1 MFQIVH
7 QMRTRIMTSPAFT
20 AERILAAI
28 LFENTADR
36 EVERRPTADYLWNVK
51 RIVPFLKVDKGLAA
65 EKSGVQL
72 MRPIPELAA
81 LLDKARAKR
90 IFGTKMRS
98 LVKQANGAGIK
109 DIVTQQFELAR
120 QIIAADLVP
129 IVEPEV
135 DIHCPE
141 KARAEELL
149 KAAILDEVDRLPA
162 DHLVMLKLTL
172 PEKDDLYAD
181 FVKHPRVVR
190 VVALS
195 GGYSRDEAQ
204 RALAKEPRRRGEL
217 FAGVGRGALG
227 AAVRC
232 RVQRADGRLHPEH
245 LRGLHHL
252 SGDVERTEADVQPPR
267 SPPRRRGRPSP
278 RAVAS
283 SKGDDSIPARRI
295 RRHQTLVLSDR
306 EAAGTDYV
314 GASKWPPCPRR
325 SEAARRPGPRFV
337 HRRRVTTTLSV
348 SAEKRPCTLLRD
360 MARVPRGP
368 WHGPGAAAPVHSSPG
383 TRERCTLPPWN
394 GPRCHAESAPA
405 AGARATLRWRSGVA
419 GAYLAGQEPMLRRGC
434 QGPAEDGSNGQA
446 R

>member
-20 AERILAAI
+20 GERILAAI
-28 LFENTADR
+28 LFENTTDR
-36 EVERRPTADYLWNVK
+36 DVEGQPTTDYLWKTK

-72 MRPIPELAA
+72 MRPIPDLAA
-81 LLDKARAKR
+81 LLGKARAKR

-149 KAAILDEVDRLPA
+149 KAAIREELDRLPA

-181 FVKHPRVVR
+181 LVKHPRVVR

-195 GGYSRDEAQ
+195 GGYSRDEGNRRLRRNHGVVASFS
-204 RALAKEPRRRGEL
+204 RALVEGLSAQQSDAEYN
-217 FAGVGRGALG
+217 ALLD
-227 AAVRC
+227 ASI
-232 RVQRADGRLHPEH
+232 Q
-245 LRGLHHL
+245 
-252 SGDVERTEADVQPPR
+252 SIFEA
-267 SPPRRRGRPSP
+267 
-278 RAVAS
+278 
-283 SKGDDSIPARRI
+283 
-295 RRHQTLVLSDR
+295 
-306 EAAGTDYV
+306 
-314 GASKWPPCPRR
+314 
-325 SEAARRPGPRFV
+325 
-337 HRRRVTTTLSV
+337 
-348 SAEKRPCTLLRD
+348 
-360 MARVPRGP
+360 
-368 WHGPGAAAPVHSSPG
+368 
-383 TRERCTLPPWN
+383 
-394 GPRCHAESAPA
+394 
-405 AGARATLRWRSGVA
+405 
-419 GAYLAGQEPMLRRGC
+419 
-434 QGPAEDGSNGQA
+434 SNT
-446 R
+446 